1 MKTFTVTAGH
11 GEGDP
16 GATYGEFR
24 EADLMAELRD
34 MVASRLRD
42 MGHEVRQ
49 DGIGR
54 VNRAL
59 TYAMNLIAGADAA
72 IELHTNAATNPTAT
86 GVEVIALPAQKAQA
100 QKLAQAIA
108 GELGLK
114 LRGQAGWIDQSMS
127 ARGRLGFVARGG
139 MVVEVFFLSNPEDL
153 ASYMLRKEAVARVIA
168 EALSQGR

>member
-1 MKTFTVTAGH
+1 MTYCVTAGH

-16 GATYGEFR
+16 GAVYAGLT

-49 DGIGR
+49 DGIGK

-59 TYAMNLIAGADAA
+59 TYAMTLIAGSECAV
-72 IELHTNAATNPTAT
+72 ELHTNAAAHPGAT
-86 GVEVIALPAQKAQA
+86 GVEVIALPAQKDKAQRIA
-100 QKLAQAIA
+100 RAIA
-108 GELGLK
+108 NALGLR
-114 LRGQAGWIDQSMS
+114 LRGMGGWIDQSMS

-153 ASYMLRKEAVARVIA
+153 ARYLQSKEAVAFAIA
-168 EALSQGR
+168 TAMTA

>member
-1 MKTFTVTAGH
+1 MTVTAGH

-16 GATYGEFR
+16 GAVYAGLT
-24 EADLMAELRD
+24 EAELMAELRD
-34 MVASRLRD
+34 MVAARLRD

-59 TYAMNLIAGADAA
+59 TYAMTLIAGSECAV
-72 IELHTNAATNPTAT
+72 ELHTNAAASPAAT
-86 GVEVIALPAQKAQA
+86 GVEVIALPAQKAKA
-100 QKLAQAIA
+100 QQVAQAIA
-108 GELGLK
+108 RELGLR
-114 LRGQAGWIDQSMS
+114 LRGQGGWIDQSMS

-153 ASYMLRKEAVARVIA
+153 ASYLLRKEAVARAIA
-168 EALSQGR
+168 EAMAA

>member
-1 MKTFTVTAGH
+1 MTFTVTAGH

-16 GATYGEFR
+16 GAVYAGHT

-34 MVASRLRD
+34 MVAGRLRD

-49 DGIGR
+49 DGIGK

-59 TYAMNLIAGADAA
+59 TYAMTLIAGSRCAV
-72 IELHTNAATNPTAT
+72 ELHTNAAANPAAT
-86 GVEVIALPAQKAQA
+86 GVEVIALPAQKAKA
-100 QKLAQAIA
+100 QQVAQAIA
-108 GELGLK
+108 RELGLK
-114 LRGQAGWIDQSMS
+114 LRGMGGWIDQTMS

-153 ASYMLRKEAVARVIA
+153 ASYMLRKEAVARAIA
-168 EALSQGR
+168 EAMAS

>member
-1 MKTFTVTAGH
+1 MT
-11 GEGDP
+11 
-16 GATYGEFR
+16 

-59 TYAMNLIAGADAA
+59 TYAMSLIVGADVAL
-72 IELHTNAATNPTAT
+72 ELHTNAAANPAAS
-86 GVEVIALPAQKAQA
+86 GVEVIALPGQKEQA
-100 QKLAQAIA
+100 QRVAKAIA
-108 GELGLK
+108 DTLGLK
-114 LRGQAGWIDQSMS
+114 LRGMGGWIDQTMS
-127 ARGRLGFVARGG
+127 ARGRLGFVSRGG

-153 ASYMLRKEAVARVIA
+153 AAYLERKWLVATAIADAVTA
-168 EALSQGR
+168 